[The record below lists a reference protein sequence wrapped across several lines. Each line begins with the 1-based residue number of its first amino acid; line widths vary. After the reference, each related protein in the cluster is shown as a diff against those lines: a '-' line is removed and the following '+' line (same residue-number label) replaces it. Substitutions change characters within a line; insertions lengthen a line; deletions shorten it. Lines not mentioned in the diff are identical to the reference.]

1 MSAMV
6 IALVTAMADGVSRA
20 SASEEQRQHG
30 AAAERVPLL
39 PFARMVAFTTGL
51 PNEEPA
57 YVVIEW
63 APGIVERPYPGTPL
77 WRAVLE
83 QWLAHIS
90 APTSAER
97 PSTTPD
103 DTLVRQ
109 AVCVDLE
116 RFPSFEAWLHWRDV
130 TRVVPERTHP

>member
-1 MSAMV
+1 
-6 IALVTAMADGVSRA
+6 MADGGVSRA
-20 SASEEQRQHG
+20 AASEEQRQHSDS
-30 AAAERVPLL
+30 AERVPLL

-51 PNEEPA
+51 PNEEPT

-83 QWLAHIS
+83 RWLVSISAPETVPTS

-97 PSTTPD
+97 PSTASD
-103 DTLVRQ
+103 DTLLRQ
-109 AVCVDLE
+109 AVRVDLD

-130 TRVVPERTHP
+130 TRVVPERSPP